1 MGDWIMRGKKSFMQ
15 WIDEQLDRDT
25 QLRRQ
30 VEEALSEMR
39 IEQDLVALREESGLS
54 QRQVAKMIGV
64 TQPAIA
70 KIESGKVKNIQL
82 KTLVQFATAL
92 GGSVKVKIVKDR
104 PRTKVLALRSK
115 RRRLSHAA
123 S

>member
-1 MGDWIMRGKKSFMQ
+1 MRGKKSFMQ